1 MIKLAV
7 KANEGNPMSKNTN
20 EWLLDDL
27 REIEK
32 RSLIQRYL
40 QNPFS
45 ITWSK
50 LTNLVQGERVSNQSE
65 VPEICQSEHSD
76 VDFIQQQ
83 HLYPHFTDR
92 VDPSLYYSL
101 FFPQD
106 WY

>member
-1 MIKLAV
+1 
-7 KANEGNPMSKNTN
+7 MSKNTN
-20 EWLLDDL
+20 NWLLDNLD
-27 REIEK
+27 EIEK

-50 LTNLVQGERVSNQSE
+50 LTNWVQGERLSNQSE
-65 VPEICQSEHSD
+65 VTEVCQSEPSD
-76 VDFIQQQ
+76 IDFIQQQ
-83 HLYPHFTDR
+83 DLYPHVTDR

-101 FFPQD
+101 FLPHG

>member
-1 MIKLAV
+1 
-7 KANEGNPMSKNTN
+7 MSKNTN
-20 EWLLDDL
+20 DWLLDDL
-27 REIEK
+27 GKIEK

-50 LTNLVQGERVSNQSE
+50 LTNLVQGEQCSNQSE
-65 VPEICQSEHSD
+65 VPEIRESEPSD

-83 HLYPHFTDR
+83 DLYPHFTDR

-101 FFPQD
+101 FFPHE